1 MQRSRSSTSLSGDQ
15 DGGREVW
22 HGWMRRDIAGV
33 NDDVQFQFRVIVASH
48 FVYTLKCQIT

>member
-22 HGWMRRDIAGV
+22 HGWMRRDITEV
-33 NDDVQFQFRVIVASH
+33 NDVQFQFRVIVASH
-48 FVYTLKCQIT
+48 FLYTLKCQIT